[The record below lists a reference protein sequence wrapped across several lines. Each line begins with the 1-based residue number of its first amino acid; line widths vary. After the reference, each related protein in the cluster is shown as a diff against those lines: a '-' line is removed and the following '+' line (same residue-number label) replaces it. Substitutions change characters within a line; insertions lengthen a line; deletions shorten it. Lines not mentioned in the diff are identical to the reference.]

1 MSLIGIHIDSTPNS
15 LIDQIQYY
23 HNKNCNVLQLFVSTN
38 KKHEEFYEP
47 IKKLITKLGII
58 ISVHIS
64 YTINIASD
72 PNNYSWGIMQFVEE
86 IKIAHKIGAYAVVVH
101 LGKQLDLT
109 KEVALNNMLI
119 NLLKVLDIT
128 KDIDI
133 DIKILIETSTGQGS
147 EMCYDMNEFCMFFK
161 KIKNNRIGICL
172 DTCHIFNAG
181 YDIRTKKTTELY
193 LKNFEDKIG
202 INNIKL
208 IHLNDSYNDLGM
220 HIDRHQNIGKGYIG
234 IEGIK
239 QIIMFFSKLNIPIV
253 LETPDE
259 FINDDIT
266 ILSKYSIKPFSI
278 NKI

>member
-15 LIDQIQYY
+15 LIDQIEYY
-23 HNKNCNVLQLFVSTN
+23 HNKKCKALQLFVSTN
-38 KKHEEFYEP
+38 KKHMKFYEP
-47 IKKLITKLGII
+47 IKKLINKLGII
-58 ISVHIS
+58 LSVHIS
-64 YTINIASD
+64 YTTNIASD

-86 IKIAHKIGAYAVVVH
+86 IKIASMIGAYAVVVH
-101 LGKQLDLT
+101 LGKQLDLS
-109 KEVALNNMLI
+109 KEVALNNMFI

-128 KDIDI
+128 KDF
-133 DIKILIETSTGQGS
+133 DIKILIETSTGQGT
-147 EMCYDMNEFCMFFK
+147 EMCYDLDEFSLFFK

-181 YDIRTKKTTELY
+181 YDIRTKKTVEEYIKL
-193 LKNFEDKIG
+193 FEDKIG

-208 IHLNDSYNDLGM
+208 IHLNDSYNNLGM
-220 HIDRHQNIGKGYIG
+220 NIDRHQNLGRGYIG

-239 QIIMFFSKLNIPIV
+239 QIIMFFTSLNIPIV

-259 FINDDIT
+259 YINDDMD
-266 ILSKYSIKPFSI
+266 ILSKYSVKPISV

>member
-15 LIDQIQYY
+15 LIDQIEYY
-23 HNKNCNVLQLFVSTN
+23 HNKNCKALQLFVSTN
-38 KKHEEFYEP
+38 KKHMKFYEP
-47 IKKLITKLGII
+47 IKKLINKLGII
-58 ISVHIS
+58 LSVHIS
-64 YTINIASD
+64 YTINIASN

-86 IKIAHKIGAYAVVVH
+86 IKIASHIGAYAVVVH

-109 KEVALNNMLI
+109 KEVALNNMFI
-119 NLLKVLDIT
+119 NLLKVLDLT
-128 KDIDI
+128 KDL

-147 EMCYDMNEFCMFFK
+147 EMCYDMNEFAMFFN

-181 YDIRTKKTTELY
+181 YDIRTKETTEIY
-193 LKNFEDKIG
+193 LKNFEEKIG

-208 IHLNDSYNDLGM
+208 IHLNDSSNDLGM
-220 HIDRHQNIGKGYIG
+220 KIDRHQNLGRGYIG

-239 QIIMFFSKLNIPIV
+239 QIIMFFTSLNIPIV

-259 FINDDIT
+259 FINDDLI
-266 ILSKYSIKPFSI
+266 ILSKYSVKPYSL